1 MERIALEHRPVTA
14 AGQFAEQPV
23 YEPAAD
29 IARIVGVIRRQ
40 YKLALAGALLALAL
54 AVVFLIVIEPSYRSG
69 IRILLDQD
77 RTRLLG
83 EISGEQTPTTASTDE
98 YVATQIAII
107 NSDIVA
113 RRVIHSL
120 DLSYDADAQRLR
132 TPDKSESNDTKER
145 LSRVTS
151 EYLVSTETDPALLT
165 AVQRAISA
173 YQVDKSLVIEIT
185 ANDPD
190 PEIAQKLAT
199 AYGQA
204 YLTDELSARFEATKS
219 AGSWL
224 EDRISTL
231 REQSLEAN
239 AAIEKFRAENN
250 LVSSDG
256 RLISDQQLGSLNEQ
270 LVATKLAVMR
280 ASAKVDVFKAAV
292 EKNDVKAIIGI
303 VGSAAEISDTAPI
316 KTLRSDYLEV
326 AARAHDVAAR
336 WGADNE
342 QARILEAEVVR
353 QSGLI
358 LDEARRIL
366 ESYQSDLRTAQA
378 EAEST
383 DAAVASATGRSQSDS
398 STLVTLRS
406 LEQRSASYNA
416 LYQDYLARY
425 QEAVQQQTLSLTTGR
440 MISTAELPE
449 VPVFPNRKVV
459 LAFMLLLGAGAGGAL
474 GAGRELLDRTF
485 RSRRDVERQGLD
497 FLGYV
502 ADPGSHKRPG
512 LFTSAR
518 AFTLPPAFSSADAST
533 SIDAKEDTIPSVA
546 ALAAQIDRSALVP
559 EAIRTGIEIRCRGAG
574 RVVAVVSL
582 EPSLSRS
589 ALALALAKREARS
602 GRRVLLVDGD
612 GAARALSNSFAVDG
626 VYSLADVVEGRV
638 PLEEAVTSIS
648 GSLHFLP
655 SEQRGVA
662 SLIPPEQL
670 KSWGKIFD
678 LVIVDLPP
686 AGPISAARALAP
698 ALDGYVSVVEW
709 GKTPRHMLS
718 ALIQS
723 SSSFENKMVGVV
735 ITDVNMSKQYLYDP
749 EVAQKPRGQSAA

>member
-1 MERIALEHRPVTA
+1 MTMERIGLEYRPVKA
-14 AGQFAEQPV
+14 ASQFAEPPV

-29 IARIVGVIRRQ
+29 ITRIVGVIRRQ
-40 YKLALAGALLALAL
+40 YKLALAGALLAGVL
-54 AVVFLIVIEPSYRSG
+54 AVVFLMVIEPSYQSR

-77 RTRLLG
+77 RTRLLT
-83 EISGEQTPTTASTDE
+83 EIAGEQPPPASADE
-98 YVATQIAII
+98 FIATQIAII
-107 NSDIVA
+107 SSDIVA
-113 RRVIHSL
+113 RRVIHNL
-120 DLSYDADAQRLR
+120 ELSYDADARRLR
-132 TPDKSESNDTKER
+132 MPDKSQSTDTKQR

-151 EYLVSTETDPALLT
+151 EYLVLTETDPAVVA

-204 YLTDELSARFEATKS
+204 YLTDQLSARFEATKS

-231 REQSLEAN
+231 RDQSLEAN
-239 AAIEKFRAENN
+239 AAIEKFRAEND
-250 LVSSDG
+250 LVSTDG
-256 RLISDQQLGSLNEQ
+256 RLVSDQQLDSLNEQ
-270 LVATKLAVMR
+270 LVTTKLAVMR

-303 VGSAAEISDTAPI
+303 VGSTAEISDTAPI
-316 KTLRSDYLEV
+316 RSLRSDYLEV
-326 AARAHDVAAR
+326 AGRARDVAAR
-336 WGADNE
+336 WGADNN
-342 QARILEAEVVR
+342 QARVLQAEVVR
-353 QSGLI
+353 QSGLV

-378 EAEST
+378 EAEAT
-383 DAAVASATGRSQSDS
+383 DAAVASATGRSQADS

-449 VPVFPNRKVV
+449 LPVFPNKKVIF
-459 LAFMLLLGAGAGGAL
+459 AFMLLLGAGAGAAL
-474 GAGRELLDRTF
+474 GAGREVLDRTF
-485 RSRRDVERQGLD
+485 RARSEVERQGLD

-502 ADPGSHKRPG
+502 AGPGSRKRRR
-512 LFTSAR
+512 LS
-518 AFTLPPAFSSADAST
+518 TLAGASKL
-533 SIDAKEDTIPSVA
+533 AGANKDTVGSLA
-546 ALAAQIDRSALVP
+546 ALAEQIDRSAPAL

-574 RVVAVVSL
+574 RVVAMVSL
-582 EPSLSRS
+582 EPSLSRP

-602 GRRVLLVDGD
+602 GRRVLLVDAD
-612 GAARALSNSFAVDG
+612 GATRALSNSFRVDG
-626 VYSLADVVEGRV
+626 VYSLADVLQGRV
-638 PLEEAVTSIS
+638 PLEEAAKPIS
-648 GSLHFLP
+648 ERLRFLP
-655 SEQRGVA
+655 SAQRDVA
-662 SLIPPEQL
+662 SLIPAEQL
-670 KSWGKIFD
+670 KSWGKVFD
-678 LVIVDLPP
+678 LVVLDLPP

-698 ALDGYVSVVEW
+698 ALDGCVCAVEW
-709 GKTPRHMLS
+709 GKTPRQMLS

-723 SSSFENKMVGVV
+723 SSNLENKMIGVV
-735 ITDVNMSKQYLYDP
+735 ITDVNMNKQYLYDP
-749 EVAQKPRGQSAA
+749 EVAQKPRGHPAV

>member
-1 MERIALEHRPVTA
+1 MTMERIALEHRPVNA
-14 AGQFAEQPV
+14 AGRFAEQPV

-29 IARIVGVIRRQ
+29 IMRIVGVIRRQ
-40 YKLALAGALLALAL
+40 YKLALVGALLSGILAI
-54 AVVFLIVIEPSYRSG
+54 VFLMVIDPSYRSG

-77 RTRLLG
+77 RTRLLTQ
-83 EISGEQTPTTASTDE
+83 ISGDQAPTAPASADE
-98 YVATQIAII
+98 YVSTQIAII
-107 NSDIVA
+107 NSDMVA
-113 RRVIHSL
+113 RRAIQDL
-120 DLSYDADAQRLR
+120 DLSYDADARRLR
-132 TPDKSESNDTKER
+132 TPDKSESNDTEQR
-145 LSRVTS
+145 LRRVTS
-151 EYLVSTETDPALLT
+151 EFLVLAETDPALLT

-190 PEIAQKLAT
+190 PEIAQKLAS

-204 YLTDELSARFEATKS
+204 YLTDQLSARFEATKS

-224 EDRISTL
+224 EDRISML

-239 AAIEKFRAENN
+239 AAIEKFRTENN
-250 LVSSDG
+250 LVSTDE

-270 LVATKLAVMR
+270 LITTNLAVMR
-280 ASAKVDVFKAAV
+280 ASAKVDVFEAAV

-303 VGSAAEISDTAPI
+303 VGSTAEISDTAPI
-316 KTLRSDYLEV
+316 KALRSDYLEV
-326 AARAHDVAAR
+326 AGRARDVAAR
-336 WGADNE
+336 WGADND
-342 QARILEAEVVR
+342 QVRVLQAEVVR

-383 DAAVASATGRSQSDS
+383 AAAVASATGRSQADS

-440 MISTAELPE
+440 MISIAELPE
-449 VPVFPNRKVV
+449 VPVFPNKKVV
-459 LAFMLLLGAGAGGAL
+459 LAFMLLLGAGAGAAL

-485 RSRRDVERQGLD
+485 RSRSEVERQGLD

-502 ADPGSHKRPG
+502 AGPGSRKRRG
-512 LFTSAR
+512 LSTSAG
-518 AFTLPPAFSSADAST
+518 AN
-533 SIDAKEDTIPSVA
+533 EDTVSSVA
-546 ALAAQIDRSALVP
+546 ALAEQIDRSAPAL
-559 EAIRTGIEIRCRGAG
+559 ETIRTGIEIRCRGSS
-574 RVVAVVSL
+574 RIVALVSL

-602 GRRVLLVDGD
+602 GRRVLLVDAD
-612 GAARALSNSFAVDG
+612 GAACALSNLFAVDG
-626 VYSLADVVEGRV
+626 AYSLADVLEGRV
-638 PLEEAVTSIS
+638 PLEEAATPIS
-648 GSLHFLP
+648 DSLRFLP
-655 SEQRGVA
+655 SEQRDVA
-662 SLIPPEQL
+662 SLIPAEKL

-686 AGPISAARALAP
+686 AGPVSAARALAP
-698 ALDGYVSVVEW
+698 SLDGYVCAMEW
-709 GKTPRHMLS
+709 GKTPRYMLS

-723 SSSFENKMVGVV
+723 SSSFENKVIGVV
-735 ITDVNMSKQYLYDP
+735 ITDVNMNRQYLYDS
-749 EVAQKPRGQSAA
+749 EVAQKPRGHSAA